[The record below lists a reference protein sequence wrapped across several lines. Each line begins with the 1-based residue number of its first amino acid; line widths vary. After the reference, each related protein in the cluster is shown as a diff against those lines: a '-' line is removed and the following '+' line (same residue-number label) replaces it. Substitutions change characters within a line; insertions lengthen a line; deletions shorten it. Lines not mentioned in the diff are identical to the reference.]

1 VLVVVLEVAML
12 KLQVKQVAQA
22 VAHQEAVLIHLVL
35 VVLVIHLAPHPF
47 KVMQVAGHLETQ
59 ITGLMHIVQ
68 QLAVAER
75 EQQVQMLVQAQEQVV
90 QVVTVAAEH
99 LHLLLEL
106 QLSMLAVA
114 EYRVM
119 LLLVQAAQVV
129 AQMEFLLI
137 MALEQEMAQ

>member
-1 VLVVVLEVAML
+1 
-12 KLQVKQVAQA
+12 
-22 VAHQEAVLIHLVL
+22 
-35 VVLVIHLAPHPF
+35 
-47 KVMQVAGHLETQ
+47 MQVAGHLETQ

-114 EYRVM
+114 EDRVM